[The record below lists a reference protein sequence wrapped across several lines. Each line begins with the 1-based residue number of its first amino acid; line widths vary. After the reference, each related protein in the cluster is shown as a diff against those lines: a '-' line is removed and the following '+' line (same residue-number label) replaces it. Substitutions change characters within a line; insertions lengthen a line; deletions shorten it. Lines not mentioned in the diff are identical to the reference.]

1 MRATSL
7 QELSS
12 ADKLNLGVHTVK
24 THLRNMLT
32 KAGAVNGSR
41 LASLRSTM
49 TGEERQGEAP

>member
-12 ADKLNLGVHTVK
+12 AEKLNLSIHTVK

-32 KAGAVNGSR
+32 KTGAVNGSH

-49 TGEERQGEAP
+49 TGEETQGETP

>member
-12 ADKLNLGVHTVK
+12 AEKLNLSIHTVK
-24 THLRNMLT
+24 THFRNMLT
-32 KAGAVNGSR
+32 KAGAVNGSH

-49 TGEERQGEAP
+49 TGEETQG